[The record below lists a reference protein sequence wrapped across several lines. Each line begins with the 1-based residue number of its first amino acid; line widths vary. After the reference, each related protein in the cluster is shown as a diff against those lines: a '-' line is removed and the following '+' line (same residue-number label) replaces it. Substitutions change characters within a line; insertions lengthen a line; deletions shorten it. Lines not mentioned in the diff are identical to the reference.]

1 MKFKNV
7 KIMRSSRQTMTMIM
21 VALLATACSQNE
33 ITEVNPD
40 SHRAVSF
47 DTYTGVSRGTDVT
60 NTTMQGV
67 CDDTHYGGFGIMAY
81 YTGTT
86 SWDEMVT
93 SHLADLK
100 PTFMFN
106 QKVTYDKTAW
116 TYSPVKY
123 WPNNKNDKV
132 SFFAYAPYES
142 DDKGARV
149 GIVTSKITDTG
160 TPKIT
165 FTLKP
170 ADKLDK
176 MVDLV
181 VATAKDKSQTN
192 AAISFDFGHI
202 LSKIAFKAK
211 LGEDYAGLDGTESF
225 IYITHMWIV
234 GATQTNSQSVLTPGL
249 EANAGS
255 KFYTQATW
263 KDLKWDYNGAVIAE
277 KDYSLNS
284 LMKME
289 SQKITEIWDGSTA
302 DGFTGDKQVSGIK
315 LYNVAGY
322 KEVNLFNDNHFLY
335 LIPVG
340 ETSETPDSNPGC
352 KKDEVQIGFHYDIV
366 TRTTDSTPDSPKY
379 LVSHIES
386 KVSLPEGHMKRNTQ
400 YTYTFTINLKEI
412 KVTAAEVAPWGTD
425 TGTFPMQ

>member
-60 NTTMQGV
+60 NTTMQGA

-86 SWDEMVT
+86 SWNDMVKD
-93 SHLADLK
+93 HLSELK

-116 TYSPVKY
+116 IYSPVKY

-142 DDKGARV
+142 DKNGDRV
-149 GIVTSKITDTG
+149 GIVTSQITDTG

-170 ADKLDK
+170 TDKLDK

-192 AAISFDFGHI
+192 DAISFDFGHI

-211 LGEDYAGLDGTESF
+211 LGADYSGLDGTNSF
-225 IYITHMWIV
+225 VYITHMWIV
-234 GATQTNSQSVLTPGL
+234 GSTQTNSQSVLTPGL

-289 SQKITEIWDGSTA
+289 SDQITEIWDGSTA
-302 DGFTGDKQVSGIK
+302 SGQTGEQSVSGIK
-315 LYNVAGY
+315 LHKDAG
-322 KEVNLFNDNHFLY
+322 EVDLFKDGHFLY

-366 TRTTDSTPDSPKY
+366 TRTTDSTLDSPKY

>member
-60 NTTMQGV
+60 NTTMQGA

-86 SWDEMVT
+86 SWNDMVKD
-93 SHLADLK
+93 HLSELK

-116 TYSPVKY
+116 IYSPVKY

-142 DDKGARV
+142 DKNGDRV
-149 GIVTSKITDTG
+149 GIVTSQITDTG

-170 ADKLDK
+170 TDKLDK

-192 AAISFDFGHI
+192 DAISFDFGHI

-211 LGEDYAGLDGTESF
+211 LGADYSGLDGTNSF
-225 IYITHMWIV
+225 VYITHMWIV
-234 GATQTNSQSVLTPGL
+234 GSTQTNSQSVLTPGL

-289 SQKITEIWDGSTA
+289 SDQITEIWDGSTA
-302 DGFTGDKQVSGIK
+302 SGQTGEQSVSGIK
-315 LYNVAGY
+315 LHKDAG
-322 KEVNLFNDNHFLY
+322 EVDLFKDGHFLY

-340 ETSETPDSNPGC
+340 EISETPDSNPGC
-352 KKDEVQIGFHYDIV
+352 KKGEVQIGFHYDIV

-412 KVTAAEVAPWGTD
+412 RVTAAEVAPWGTD